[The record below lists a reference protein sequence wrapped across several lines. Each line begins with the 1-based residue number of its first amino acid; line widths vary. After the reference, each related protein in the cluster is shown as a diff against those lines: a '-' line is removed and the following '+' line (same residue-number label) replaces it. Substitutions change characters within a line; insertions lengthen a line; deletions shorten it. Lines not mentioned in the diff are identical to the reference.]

1 MQTCRINVRRLL
13 CVLLAFPLL
22 AWSQATQSAADL
34 LHEGLA
40 AMGGEQKVR
49 ALSVLHTQ
57 ASVVRNLLEQSERPE
72 GPYILENNQ
81 VEEWR
86 DLAHH
91 NWKRTV
97 KAHVTMQ
104 PEFVM
109 AFIVSDDVA
118 SLSFDGHAGPGSGE
132 QLQDSEE
139 ALALSPERVLITALA
154 GPDLRRLP
162 DLTLQSV
169 PHHEVEFTWQ
179 GHPVRIFL
187 NGDTHLP
194 TAVEWVAAY
203 PFGIFWSVWGDVT
216 TRVYYSLWWLENG
229 IHYPLQ
235 KDIVR
240 NGLPDQT
247 ETITKIEFDPSPSAD
262 EFSITPEI
270 RTAFAARANKT
281 IDDRAPNVSGASEIV
296 PGVLFFPGN
305 WNTTLIRLDDGI
317 VVLEAPISSGY
328 SAKVL
333 DLAQTK
339 FPGIPIKAVITT
351 SDSWPHIGGVRE
363 YVARGIPVYVLD
375 RTVPLIERFVR
386 APRTKYSDSLAKTPR
401 PADLRAVSAKTTI
414 GSGPNRLEL
423 YPIHGETSERQMMVY
438 FPEHKLL
445 YGSDP
450 FQQLEDGKLFY
461 PQTVYELQNAVE
473 REHLSV
479 DRFFMMHIGPNPW
492 SMVLKTVQEAN

>member
-1 MQTCRINVRRLL
+1 MKSRRLG
-13 CVLLAFPLL
+13 CVLLAFPFL
-22 AWSQATQSAADL
+22 AWGQATSSPANL
-34 LHEGLA
+34 LHEGLT
-40 AMGGEQKVR
+40 AMGGEQKIR
-49 ALSVLHTQ
+49 ALSTLHIQ
-57 ASVVRNLLEQSERPE
+57 SSVVRSMLEQSERPE
-72 GPYILENNQ
+72 GPYILENDQ

-86 DLAHH
+86 DLAHG

-97 KAHVTMQ
+97 KAHVSMQ

-109 AFIVSDDVA
+109 ASVVSAGAA
-118 SLSFDGHAGPGSGE
+118 SVSFDGHVGPGSGE
-132 QLQDSEE
+132 PLQDAAA
-139 ALALSPERVLITALA
+139 ALALSPEGVLITALA
-154 GPDLRRLP
+154 SPDLHRLP

-179 GHPVRIFL
+179 GSPVRIFL
-187 NGDTHLP
+187 NADTHLP

-203 PFGIFWSVWGDVT
+203 PFGVFWSVWGDVT
-216 TRVYYSLWWLENG
+216 TRVYYSFWWLQNG

-235 KDIVR
+235 KDVFG

-247 ETITKIEFDPSPSAD
+247 ETITKIEFNQSPSAD
-262 EFSITPEI
+262 EFAITPEI

-281 IDDRAPNVSGASEIV
+281 IDDRAPNTAGASELA
-296 PGVLFFPGN
+296 PGVWFIAGN
-305 WNTTLIRLDDGI
+305 WNTTLIRQDDGI

-333 DLAQTK
+333 DFAQTR
-339 FPGIPIKAVITT
+339 FPGVRIKAVITT

-375 RTVPLIERFVR
+375 RTVPLIERFLR
-386 APRTKYSDSLAKTPR
+386 APRTKYPDSLAKAPH
-401 PADLRAVSAKTTI
+401 PADLRAVAAKTTI

-461 PQTVYELQNAVE
+461 PQTVCELQNAVE

-479 DRFFMMHIGPNPW
+479 ERFFMMHLGPNPW
-492 SMVLKTVQEAN
+492 SMVPKTVQAAN